1 MTVMPAFHAVDGTKL
16 AYHAAANDEQVNQEA
31 AGVFGGPG
39 AFAPQATRAA
49 LAALSSPVLVL
60 AGEADANTVPL
71 IAAEFAGL
79 IPGATLVVQP
89 GAGHYPWLDDGGWF
103 TAAVAGFLEDPG

>member
-79 IPGATLVVQP
+79 FPGATLVVQP

-103 TAAVAGFLEDPG
+103 TAAVAGFLGDPG